1 MVKYS
6 LEYLGGAVARP
17 ANLPVC
23 EVERVH
29 ADKVDALRPVVGD
42 LAGVGEVV
50 SSLADDTRF
59 KVLYALSQSELCVCD
74 VAAVVDATTATAS
87 YHLRLLYRTKL
98 VDYRRDGRL
107 VYYRLADDRMR
118 PVLEAIK
125 TYVAGQAS

>member
-1 MVKYS
+1 MGKQ
-6 LEYLGGAVARP
+6 
-17 ANLPVC
+17 ANPPVC
-23 EVERVH
+23 EIECVH
-29 ADKVDALRPVVGD
+29 TDKVDALRPIVAG
-42 LAGVGEVV
+42 LSGVGETVAN
-50 SSLADDTRF
+50 LADDTRF

-74 VAAVVDATTATAS
+74 VAAVVGATTATAS

-107 VYYRLADDRMR
+107 VYYRLADDSMR